1 MRKLR
6 TLAPS
11 QLERL
16 IKEGKPVYVMN
27 TSSLPSGDKGMVIVN
42 FYDGTRREFFK
53 MPPTFIPMAVTDSI
67 PPQNL
72 MNSKDFR
79 QCLIKGMLTLIE
91 PQSAEAYLAT
101 PEAQDEYDSL
111 VLSEISAKA
120 QKVDINKTVSQR
132 TRVAHTNNQSHGPI
146 QDVSAVDTVSNKVRG
161 LVESMLAG
169 SLTDRE
175 SLIQLRRHQSA
186 LTSVDFSYVLA
197 NTTNVELRKWA
208 KTGLSRSSEEEY
220 DDIDNEV
227 EGEEEDVVEQS
238 TKIKKNRQKKS
249 NPARSAGTAGTAG
262 TAEPK
267 GSQVNKKED
276 YANIFDF
283 EKDENL
289 VEDARHRNTAIAQQA
304 LGSQSMYQEEINK
317 ILNGQ

>member
-79 QCLIKGMLTLIE
+79 QCLIKGMLTLID

-146 QDVSAVDTVSNKVRG
+146 QDISAVDTVSNKVRG

-169 SLTDRE
+169 SITDRE

-197 NTTNVELRKWA
+197 NTTNVEIRKWA
-208 KTGLSRSSEEEY
+208 KSGLSRSSEEEY
-220 DDIDNEV
+220 DDVADDEIEVVDN
-227 EGEEEDVVEQS
+227 GEDDEIVEQS
-238 TKIKKNRQKKS
+238 TKIKKNRPKKS
-249 NPARSAGTAGTAG
+249 VAKSTR
-262 TAEPK
+262 AED
-267 GSQVNKKED
+267 SQDKKDD

-283 EKDENL
+283 EKDDNL
-289 VEDARHRNTAIAQQA
+289 VEDARHRNTSISQQA
-304 LGSQSMYQEEINK
+304 VGGQTMYQDEINK